1 MLISVVPIGNSRGI
15 RIPKAVLDQLNI
27 KETLELE
34 IEDKKLILKPASGKP
49 RESWE
54 MAFAEMKANN
64 QDVLL
69 IQDESTEEA
78 FEWEW

>member
-27 KETLELE
+27 KDTLELE

-49 RESWE
+49 REGWE
-54 MAFAEMKANN
+54 TAFAEMKKHKE
-64 QDVLL
+64 DVLL
-69 IQDESTEEA
+69 IQDERTQEA